1 MTVFIGIDPGLDG
14 GMAAV
19 GVTGAVLGHVVMPV
33 HGAKGKGKRLLDH
46 AGVLAFLRSFGAD
59 CAVALEVQQAMPG
72 QGVSSMFQIG
82 RGFGALEMAVL
93 AAGAQLHEVRP
104 QAWQKLMLA
113 GTPAEMDSKGRA
125 AMVAQRLWPGLD
137 LRAGPRCK
145 SPHDGIVD
153 ALLLAEWMRRQRV
166 LQVLP

>member
-19 GVTGAVLGHVVMPV
+19 GESGAVLEHVVMPV

-59 CAVALEVQQAMPG
+59 CALALEVQQAMPG

-93 AAGAQLHEVRP
+93 AAGHQLHEVRP
-104 QAWQKLMLA
+104 QAWQKVMLA
-113 GTPAEMDSKGRA
+113 GTPAEMESKARA

-137 LRAGPRCK
+137 LRASPRCK
-145 SPHDGIVD
+145 GPHDGVVD
-153 ALLLAEWMRRQRV
+153 ALLLAEWMRRQRRAA
-166 LQVLP
+166 